1 MQDSKVAGDNE
12 EVPIDEDLFAAE
24 EIDENLIF
32 KMMILNLMQLT
43 KPQLINNYYCI
54 LIVL

>member
-1 MQDSKVAGDNE
+1 MAGDNE

-43 KPQLINNYYCI
+43 KPQLINNYYCT

>member
-1 MQDSKVAGDNE
+1 MAGDNE

-43 KPQLINNYYCI
+43 KSQLINNYYCI

>member
-1 MQDSKVAGDNE
+1 MQESEVAGDNE

-43 KPQLINNYYCI
+43 KP
-54 LIVL
+54 